1 MITERWNDEM
11 LDRLSNAI
19 AQIQEIVER
28 NARTIESNAR
38 TIESNARAIE
48 AQDNKLSETR
58 DLINSN
64 ARIIQALANTA
75 AEAAEERQ
83 RIFQFIAQ
91 QQAEIRGL
99 QTENRRILDILLNER
114 QEDDSDEN

>member
-1 MITERWNDEM
+1 M
-11 LDRLSNAI
+11 
-19 AQIQEIVER
+19 
-28 NARTIESNAR
+28 
-38 TIESNARAIE
+38 E

-64 ARIIQALANTA
+64 ARIIQALANST
-75 AEAAEERQ
+75 AEAAEERE
-83 RIFQFIAQ
+83 RISQKQEQILEIIAQ

-114 QEDDSDEN
+114 QEDNSDES